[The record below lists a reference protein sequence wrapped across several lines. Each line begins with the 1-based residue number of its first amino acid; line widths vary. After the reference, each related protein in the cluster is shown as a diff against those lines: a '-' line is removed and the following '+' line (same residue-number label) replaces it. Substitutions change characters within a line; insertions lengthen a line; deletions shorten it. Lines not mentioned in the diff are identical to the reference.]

1 MDYYLILIAKY
12 NIRGAKMKKI
22 NQSPETKINE
32 ELKTDSLIS
41 RLISSLSDFFDS
53 IVRKFMPDPFIFA
66 ILLTVLTLLL
76 GVFVERKTPAQMI
89 NYWGEG
95 FWGLLTFAMQ
105 MVIVLITGYVL
116 AQAPLIQRFLDR
128 VASSVH
134 TPRGAVILATLV
146 GGLGSYINWGFGLI
160 VGSIIARKL
169 AERIPTLHYP
179 LVIAAAYS
187 GFMFYGLGLSATIP
201 LLISTKGHFLED
213 SMGIIPISE
222 TIFSPFSIAI
232 FFILIVSLPI
242 VNGMIKPKGKIIG
255 VGHNDIQDHV
265 KKTTKIETQTPAEKM
280 ERSKII
286 AFLAVAIGLVFVI
299 QYFAIQKGSLDINII
314 NFIMLFLGLVL
325 HGSPR
330 NYLNAVNL
338 ASKNVGG
345 MIIQFPFYAGIMGMM
360 DGSGLVSTISAG
372 FVAISSPETLPFWGL
387 LSSMAI
393 NFFTPSAGGHWAV
406 QGPFMIEAANA
417 MGADLGKVATSVQWG
432 NAWQDIIQPMWL
444 LPALAISGLRIRD
457 IMGYNVI
464 AFLWVGLVLGIGV
477 LIWGFI

>member
-1 MDYYLILIAKY
+1 M
-12 NIRGAKMKKI
+12 NRMG
-22 NQSPETKINE
+22 QSPETISNE
-32 ELKTDSLIS
+32 ELKNESLIS
-41 RLISSLSDFFDS
+41 RVISLLSDFFAS
-53 IVRKFMPDPFIFA
+53 IIKRFMPDPFIFA

-76 GVFVERKTPAQMI
+76 GVVVERKTPVQMI

-128 VASSVH
+128 IANSVK
-134 TPRGAVILATLV
+134 TPRGAIILATFV
-146 GGLGSYINWGFGLI
+146 GGIASFINWGFGLI
-160 VGSIIARKL
+160 VGTIFAKKL
-169 AERIPTLHYP
+169 AERIPNLHYP

-187 GFMFYGLGLSATIP
+187 GFMFYGLGLSSTIP

-213 SMGIIPISE
+213 SMGVIPISE
-222 TIFSPFSIAI
+222 TIFSPFSMII
-232 FFILIVSLPI
+232 FVILIISLPL
-242 VNGMIKPKGKIIG
+242 VNGMIRPKGKIFSIAKKDSQ
-255 VGHNDIQDHV
+255 DIQEQD
-265 KKTTKIETQTPAEKM
+265 KKITKIDSITPADKL

-286 AFLAVAIGLVFVI
+286 AFLGVTLGLVFII
-299 QYFAIQKGSLDINII
+299 QYFFTKGSFDINII
-314 NFIMLFLGLVL
+314 NFIFLFLGLLL
-325 HGSPR
+325 HGTPR
-330 NYLNAVNL
+330 RYLNAVND

-360 DGSGLVSTISAG
+360 DGSGLVSTISEG
-372 FVAISSPETLPFWGL
+372 FTAISSPETLPFWGF
-387 LSSMAI
+387 LSSMFI

-406 QGPFMIEAANA
+406 QGPFMVEAANA

-444 LPALAISGLRIRD
+444 LPALAISGLSIRD

-464 AFLWVGLVLGIGV
+464 AFLWVGFVLSVGILV
-477 LIWGFI
+477 WGFI